1 MRLLLV
7 AATQLE
13 IAPLVARL
21 TPASHSLERW
31 ASFGY
36 GPQAPLAYGPHD
48 VDILVTGVGMTAT
61 ATWCA
66 RVLARQSYDLVVN
79 LGVCGSF
86 DPACPPGTVVN
97 VMTDC
102 MPELGA
108 EDGEQF
114 LTIQELGLLRPDD
127 PPFTGGR
134 LVNPFVP
141 PHAAIGTLRR
151 VNGITVN
158 TVHGKEASIARV
170 VERARPDIESME
182 GAAFMHACLVSRVRF
197 AQVRAVSNMVE
208 RRNRPAWKLA
218 EAVDALNAVALRL
231 LDEL

>member
-1 MRLLLV
+1 MRFLVV
-7 AATQLE
+7 AATELE

-21 TPASHSLERW
+21 TPSPHSLDRW
-31 ASFGY
+31 ASSAFA
-36 GPQAPLAYGPHD
+36 PIAPLAYGPHD
-48 VDILVTGVGMTAT
+48 VDILTTGVGMTAT
-61 ATWCA
+61 AAWCA
-66 RVLARQSYDLVVN
+66 RVLARQSYDLAVN

-86 DPACPPGTVVN
+86 DPECPPGTVVN

-102 MPELGA
+102 IPELGA

-114 LTIQELGLLRPDD
+114 LDIQELGLLRPEDS
-127 PPFTGGR
+127 PFAGGR

-158 TVHGKEASIARV
+158 TVHGNEASIARV
-170 VERARPDIESME
+170 VERVRPDVESME
-182 GAAFMHACLVSRVRF
+182 GAAFMYACLVSRVRF

-208 RRNRPAWKLA
+208 RRNRAAWKLT
-218 EAVDALNAVALRL
+218 EAVDALNAVALHL
-231 LDEL
+231 LQEL